1 MKENKHYNQVKKNE
15 TNEEVK
21 EIFKNYKIGEED
33 AMLYGVKEEED
44 ATLYGV
50 KEDDDEEDAT
60 LYGVKEDD
68 DEEDEKSINIDW
80 LESYEVLEENKLL
93 NKEKVKKIKCKYLY
107 LNKDKEVEKIKT
119 EILDI
124 QNGIINKNELLKII
138 KQNNDKYYS
147 LFSILLYNVD
157 NDNINITNFFKE
169 YNFIKKINI
178 YEDIKINDTINIF
191 LHINEIF
198 IFFIR
203 KEITKK
209 NKTIKNKRNKT
220 KII

>member
-1 MKENKHYNQVKKNE
+1 MKENKHYNQAKKNE

-21 EIFKNYKIGEED
+21 EILKNYKIGEED
-33 AMLYGVKEEED
+33 AMLYGVKE
-44 ATLYGV
+44 
-50 KEDDDEEDAT
+50 DDDE
-60 LYGVKEDD
+60 DD
-68 DEEDEKSINIDW
+68 EEYDEEEDEKSINIDW

>member
-1 MKENKHYNQVKKNE
+1 MKENK
-15 TNEEVK
+15 
-21 EIFKNYKIGEED
+21 GENKQ
-33 AMLYGVKEEED
+33 KEEE
-44 ATLYGV
+44 
-50 KEDDDEEDAT
+50 KIEEQEEDEDEEN
-60 LYGVKEDD
+60 KEQ
-68 DEEDEKSINIDW
+68 EEEEEEEEEYEDEKSINIDW
-80 LESYEVLEENKLL
+80 LENYEVLEENKL

-124 QNGIINKNELLKII
+124 QNGMINKNELLKII

-147 LFSILLYNVD
+147 LFSMLLYNID
-157 NDNINITNFFKE
+157 NDNINITNIFKE
-169 YNFIKKINI
+169 NNFIKKINI

-203 KEITKK
+203 KEIRKK
-209 NKTIKNKRNKT
+209 NKTIKKQK
-220 KII
+220 K

>member
-1 MKENKHYNQVKKNE
+1 MKENKHYNQAKKNE

-21 EIFKNYKIGEED
+21 EIFKNYKIGEEEE
-33 AMLYGVKEEED
+33 EEED
-44 ATLYGV
+44 VTLYGV
-50 KEDDDEEDAT
+50 KEDKDDEE
-60 LYGVKEDD
+60 YDD
-68 DEEDEKSINIDW
+68 EYDEEEDEKSINIDW
-80 LESYEVLEENKLL
+80 LETYEVLEENKLL

-124 QNGIINKNELLKII
+124 QNGMINKNEILKII

-147 LFSILLYNVD
+147 LFSILLYNID
-157 NDNINITNFFKE
+157 NDNINITNFVKE

-203 KEITKK
+203 KEISKK
-209 NKTIKNKRNKT
+209 NKTIKKQKKLN
-220 KII
+220 

>member
-1 MKENKHYNQVKKNE
+1 MKENKHYNQAKKNE

-21 EIFKNYKIGEED
+21 EIFKNYKIGEEEEEEKE
-33 AMLYGVKEEED
+33 KEEEED
-44 ATLYGV
+44 VTLYGV
-50 KEDDDEEDAT
+50 KEDKDDEYDEEED
-60 LYGVKEDD
+60 E
-68 DEEDEKSINIDW
+68 EEDEKSINIDW
-80 LESYEVLEENKLL
+80 LETYEVLEENKLL

-124 QNGIINKNELLKII
+124 QNGMINKNELLKII

-147 LFSILLYNVD
+147 LFSILLYNID
-157 NDNINITNFFKE
+157 NDNINITNFVKE

-203 KEITKK
+203 KEISKK
-209 NKTIKNKRNKT
+209 NKTIKKQKKLN
-220 KII
+220 

>member
-1 MKENKHYNQVKKNE
+1 MKENKHYNQAKKNE

-21 EIFKNYKIGEED
+21 ENFKNYKIGEE
-33 AMLYGVKEEED
+33 EEED
-44 ATLYGV
+44 ASLYGV
-50 KEDDDEEDAT
+50 KEDEDEDDDE
-60 LYGVKEDD
+60 

-124 QNGIINKNELLKII
+124 QNGMINKNELLKII

-209 NKTIKNKRNKT
+209 NKTIKKQK
-220 KII
+220 K